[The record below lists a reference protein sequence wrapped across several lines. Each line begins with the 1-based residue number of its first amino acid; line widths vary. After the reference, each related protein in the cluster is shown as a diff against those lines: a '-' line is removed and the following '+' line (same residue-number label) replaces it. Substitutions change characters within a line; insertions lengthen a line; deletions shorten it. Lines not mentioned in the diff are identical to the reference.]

1 MHSPLFSFKN
11 YFTFLFAML
20 ISIADLNAQQDTFDI
35 VTYTPPAGYTKEIKK
50 SSVVY
55 TYTDKNDKSWCQIAI
70 YESTKSLGSI
80 EKDFDIEWKE
90 LLATPFKITKAP
102 QKEPVTEADGW
113 KIMSGSCQWNFKNK
127 PVASVLTT
135 CSGSG
140 VRISFIINT
149 SAGRYMDDFEK
160 FATSIDLHRSE
171 TPVKPTIAATNNKL
185 LIGTWGKGNS
195 VGQAGGSYGRWSYTK
210 EQYIFN
216 SNGTYSFARKV
227 YREDDKETF
236 LTREKGTFSING
248 NSLSIVPASNVIEA
262 WSKKN
267 GGDNF
272 NQLISRQNKPLE
284 KTTYQFSVQYEAELK
299 QTSLLLVAAAT
310 QRDGS
315 YNATTNNS
323 NAWRY
328 GPTPPYT
335 PIKLP
340 D

>member
-1 MHSPLFSFKN
+1 ML
-11 YFTFLFAML
+11 AMF
-20 ISIADLNAQQDTFDI
+20 ISTAAVNAQKDTFDI
-35 VTYTPPAGYTKEIKK
+35 VMYTAPAGYTKEVKH
-50 SSVVY
+50 SSVEY
-55 TYTDKNDKSWCQIAI
+55 TYIDKNDKSWCQIAI
-70 YESTKSLGSI
+70 YKKTKSLGSI
-80 EKDFDIEWKE
+80 EKDFNAEWQE
-90 LLATPFKITKAP
+90 LVVKPLQITVAP
-102 QKEPVTEADGW
+102 QKEPVIQAGDW
-113 KIMSGSCQWNFKNK
+113 KIMSGGCSWNFKNT

-135 CSGSG
+135 YSGSG
-140 VRISFIINT
+140 ERISFLVNT
-149 SAGRYMDDFEK
+149 TAERYMDDFVN
-160 FATSIDLHRSE
+160 FVTSVDLHKQG
-171 TPVKPTIAATNNKL
+171 TPVAPIIETNNSKSVV
-185 LIGTWGKGNS
+185 GTWGKGNS

-236 LTREKGTFSING
+236 LTREKGTFSIKG
-248 NSLSIVPASNVIEA
+248 NLLSLVPSSNVIEA

-272 NQLISRQNKPLE
+272 NQLLSRQNKPLE
-284 KTTYQFSVQYEAELK
+284 KTTYQFSVHYEAELK

-310 QRDGS
+310 QRDGTF
-315 YNATTNNS
+315 NATMQNS

-340 D
+340 E